1 MTLDD
6 VVNVPAGSKVFLKM
20 DIEGAEPAA
29 LRGAKRILTAN
40 KVKASVCSYHNAD
53 DIIKI
58 KGILQNFGYKIAVS
72 EGYMIFVWDPKIWE
86 TADFRKAI
94 VYAENF

>member
-1 MTLDD
+1 MDD
-6 VVNVPAGSKVFLKM
+6 VVSIPYDSKVFLKI

-29 LRGAKRILTAN
+29 LRGAKKILTTN

-58 KGILQNFGYKIAVS
+58 KSIFQNCGYKIATS
-72 EGYMIFVWDPKIWE
+72 EGYMIFVYDPKIWE
-86 TADFRKAI
+86 TADFRKGVI
-94 VYAENF
+94 YAENF